1 MAERKHFDDLWLSK
15 EDLEHFRNVRAL
27 ATLAEAGHPGINEE
41 AARRYIVADMEILA
55 QFRQKYDIP
64 YDESVGFSLIDGMIL
79 DMEDEA

>member
-41 AARRYIVADMEILA
+41 AARRYIVADMEILLS
-55 QFRQKYDIP
+55 
-64 YDESVGFSLIDGMIL
+64 SVRSTRFHTMSL
-79 DMEDEA
+79 

>member
-27 ATLAEAGHPGINEE
+27 ATLAEAGHPGLEVGE
-41 AARRYIVADMEILA
+41 AQRYIVSDMAILDE
-55 QFRQKYDIP
+55 FRKKYDIP